1 MNIIWSPEAIEDLIS
16 LRAYITENDPD
27 AARRVVLHI
36 VQNIEQLLSDNPH
49 MGRTG
54 RLPGIRE
61 LVIPKTPYI
70 VPYRLQRSTIQ
81 ILRVYHGAQRWPDRL

>member
-36 VQNIEQLLSDNPH
+36 VQNIEQLLLDHPH

-61 LVIPKTPYI
+61 LVIPKTPFVI
-70 VPYRLQRSTIQ
+70 PYRLQRSAIQ

>member
-54 RLPGIRE
+54 RLPSIRE

>member
-36 VQNIEQLLSDNPH
+36 VQNIEQLLSDHPH
-49 MGRTG
+49 MGRIG